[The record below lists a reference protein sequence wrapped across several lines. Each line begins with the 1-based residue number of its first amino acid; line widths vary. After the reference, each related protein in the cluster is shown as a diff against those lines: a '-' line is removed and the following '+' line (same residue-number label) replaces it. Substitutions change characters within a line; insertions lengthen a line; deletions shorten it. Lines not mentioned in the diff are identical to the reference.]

1 MWQLRN
7 QWFWEGY
14 GILKSLL
21 HFSVIFLFKIFFLFF
36 FCSCYDFSNAR
47 RTARLVIN
55 VPLGSGRRCISS
67 SSFTYYIAERQT
79 PAPTLAR
86 NLCIL
91 PASNRETDTIDER
104 PSWSTSSLSPLPGE
118 KKKKKNVAPYSSQ
131 HVHNPLLTSVLAD
144 VKIEN

>member
-91 PASNRETDTIDER
+91 PASNRETDT
-104 PSWSTSSLSPLPGE
+104 TSAPADPLHHSPLCQE
-118 KKKKKNVAPYSSQ
+118 KNKKKNVAPYSSQ